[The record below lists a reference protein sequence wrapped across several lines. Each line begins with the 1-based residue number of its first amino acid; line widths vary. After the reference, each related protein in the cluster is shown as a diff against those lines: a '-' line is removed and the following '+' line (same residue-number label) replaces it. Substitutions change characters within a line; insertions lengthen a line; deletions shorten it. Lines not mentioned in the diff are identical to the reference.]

1 MIILGIDPG
10 IGRTGWGVI
19 TKTSDGVS
27 LNGYGCIQTESDLT
41 ASTRLLFIFREMNR
55 LIEEYKPDI
64 AALEKLFFNTN
75 VTTAIGVGQARGVV
89 MLALARI
96 GIPIEE
102 YTPLQVKQAV
112 AGYGKATKEQVQRMV
127 KMLLRLTSIPKPDD
141 AADALAAAMTLSASL
156 KNKR

>member
-10 IGRTGWGVI
+10 VARTGWGVI
-19 TKTSDGVS
+19 TKTSGGVA
-27 LNGYGCIQTESDLT
+27 LNGYGCIQTESDLDE
-41 ASTRLLFIFREMNR
+41 STRLLFIFREVNR
-55 LIEEYKPDI
+55 LIEDYKPDI

-102 YTPLQVKQAV
+102 YTPLQVKQSIT
-112 AGYGKATKEQVQRMV
+112 GYGKATKEQVQRMV
-127 KMLLRLTSIPKPDD
+127 KVLLRLENIPKPDD
-141 AADALAAAMTLSASL
+141 AADALAAAMALSASL